1 MPIDRS
7 SFRLAERVLR
17 AASKGRTPRYAGRM
31 MVDFT
36 SSVFRWDA
44 RSEAWF
50 FVALP
55 AELSEEIRE
64 IPRISRGFGSVRVV
78 AMIGRS
84 TWRTSIFPDADRRA
98 YVLPLK
104 RAVRDAEGISDGA
117 TITVALEVLDG

>member
-1 MPIDRS
+1 
-7 SFRLAERVLR
+7 
-17 AASKGRTPRYAGRM
+17 M